1 MEARRRSRRK
11 RGEKEET
18 HGNNGAVSGNY
29 EMDLIRNAH
38 LGVRKC
44 DDYRLIVASG
54 LKLRSRV
61 RKFHK
66 LHKIKGSLGL
76 GEGCPITRKTTCRRA
91 SKLKLMLLSSP
102 PSLTPMSPSLL
113 LFL

>member
-1 MEARRRSRRK
+1 MEARRRSRGK

-29 EMDLIRNAH
+29 ERDLIRNAR

-44 DDYRLIVASG
+44 NNYRLTVTSVLHLKG

-61 RKFHK
+61 
-66 LHKIKGSLGL
+66 I
-76 GEGCPITRKTTCRRA
+76 PQAT
-91 SKLKLMLLSSP
+91 
-102 PSLTPMSPSLL
+102 
-113 LFL
+113 